1 MKDDRPD
8 PSPDAPVAGEPLG
21 APLGRAP
28 GPASAPSA
36 ASAPRPAP
44 RGPAVFCLGGAHW
57 DMVGRPSG
65 PLAPGGDMPGRM
77 IRRPGGVALN
87 LALAFAALGRPT
99 VLAAPVGRDPEGAS
113 LAARLSARGVSLRRM
128 GPEAP
133 TGLYLAIEDGA
144 GGLAAAV
151 ADLPGC
157 EGAAPEHLRPVLTP
171 TAANAAAWVLE
182 ANLPEPTLAAV
193 VAAHAALPAGAR
205 PWLVA
210 NPASPARAARLG
222 GLLGALDLLI
232 CNRAEAEALT
242 GRRFAEAAEAA
253 AALRAFGLR
262 EAVVTDGP
270 APAACADADGVVA
283 RIPLHAPPEPS
294 LLMATGAGDAL
305 FAAFLDARLRGE
317 DGAQALEAG
326 LRAARARME
335 TLT

>member
-8 PSPDAPVAGEPLG
+8 LPPAAPEPAGA
-21 APLGRAP
+21 APTPRE
-28 GPASAPSA
+28 A
-36 ASAPRPAP
+36 ATPAPRPAP
-44 RGPAVFCLGGAHW
+44 RGPAVVCLGGAHW
-57 DMVGRPSG
+57 DMVGRPAG

-99 VLAAPVGRDPEGAS
+99 VLAAPVGRDPEGAA

-157 EGAAPEHLRPVLTP
+157 EAAAPEHLREVLTP

-182 ANLPEPTLAAV
+182 ANLPAETLAAV
-193 VAAHAALPAGAR
+193 VAAHAALPPGAR

-210 NPASPARAARLG
+210 NPASPARAERLA

-232 CNRAEAEALT
+232 CNRAEAEVLA
-242 GRRFAEAAEAA
+242 GRRFPDAAEAA
-253 AALRAFGLR
+253 AGLRALGLA
-262 EAVVTDGP
+262 EAAVTDGP
-270 APAACADADGVVA
+270 APAAAADAQGVIA
-283 RIPLHAPPEPS
+283 RFPLPAPAPPR
-294 LLMATGAGDAL
+294 LRMATGAGDAL
-305 FAAFLDARLRGE
+305 FAAYLHARLRGE
-317 DGAQALEAG
+317 APAEALEDG

-335 TLT
+335 TLE